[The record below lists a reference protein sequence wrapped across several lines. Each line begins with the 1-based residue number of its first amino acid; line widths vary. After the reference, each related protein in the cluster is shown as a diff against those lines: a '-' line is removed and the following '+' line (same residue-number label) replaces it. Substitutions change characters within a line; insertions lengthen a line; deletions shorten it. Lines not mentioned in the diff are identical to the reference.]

1 MYDLVLFTHHFYNE
15 NELLPSAV
23 LHRLKIIK
31 KSQALNNL
39 NPEENEA
46 ECNCLSPAKT
56 ETCIHS
62 LLKDDRLLKQ
72 LEIITVIFL
81 ITWTNRFLL

>member
-39 NPEENEA
+39 NPEENEG
-46 ECNCLSPAKT
+46 
-56 ETCIHS
+56 
-62 LLKDDRLLKQ
+62 KQ
-72 LEIITVIFL
+72 SVIACHQQRQRHAYIL
-81 ITWTNRFLL
+81 Y